1 LEEILSCT
9 ERDKGAR
16 FEREIARLLGVRR
29 YLRAD
34 YSESAPDLVT
44 EHLIVECKRRKSIAA
59 IRWLE
64 QADGYATKDEQG
76 RIPVVFCR
84 EDRGPAV
91 ALLHAEDLLSLM
103 SMERGQL

>member
-1 LEEILSCT
+1 MSRA

-16 FEREIARLLGVRR
+16 FEREISRLLGVGRH
-29 YLRAD
+29 LRPD

-44 EHLIVECKRRKSIAA
+44 EHLIVECKRRKGIAA

-64 QADGYATKDEQG
+64 QAAGYAEEDEQG

-84 EDRGPAV
+84 EDRGRVV
-91 ALLHAEDLLSLM
+91 ALLYAEDFLSLM
-103 SMERGQL
+103 NREDQE